1 MSSWL
6 QSQWSK
12 FATSYDAPAAA
23 VQSSPSV
30 ILLAVGSL
38 VTGFL
43 TIGYA
48 PGLAALSEFRSPW
61 LPAAFAVAGAFCS
74 YNAWKHKS
82 AGRVGTACMFLDT
95 LLYTTA
101 LSLAAVLTVSPF
113 SVGFAIALALFL
125 MGFPARVYALTG
137 ALAVAICTPPLLIAI
152 ALERDPLVVFVMWA
166 GCTVALALSRRTG
179 QQRALR
185 EQNERL
191 RSALGAADRI
201 ADQSMEAALA
211 ASLLDIGHFLHELRN
226 LRAVQQTNLQ
236 FVKEEGGVQG
246 EALEALDDAIAAQA
260 LENQLIT
267 RAIDALRERAKPSQE
282 TFVLHDAVKE
292 FASERADKF
301 PLEVELELGSPK
313 FSIRGDRQHVKA
325 VLNNLVRNAEKAGA
339 TRARV
344 ELKANPDARS
354 VLLVVEDNGPGL
366 KQHQIPD
373 LFRPF
378 VAGGRPDGTGLGLY
392 LTRRYVNLLGGTI
405 EASNGAKGGACFR
418 ILVPARIASDSDHPP
433 T

>member
-1 MSSWL
+1 MSRWL
-6 QSQWSK
+6 QAQWDK

-30 ILLAVGSL
+30 ILLSIGSL

-61 LPAAFAVAGAFCS
+61 LPAALAVAGAFCS
-74 YNAWKHKS
+74 YTAWKHK
-82 AGRVGTACMFLDT
+82 ATGRVGTACMFLDT

-125 MGFPARVYALTG
+125 IGFPARVYALTA
-137 ALAVAICTPPLLIAI
+137 ALAVAVCTPPLLITI
-152 ALERDPLVVFVMWA
+152 LLEREPLVVVVMWA

-191 RSALGAADRI
+191 RSALGAADRV

-246 EALEALDDAIAAQA
+246 EALEALDDAITAQT

-267 RAIDALRERAKPSQE
+267 RAIDALREKSKPTQE
-282 TFVLHDAVKE
+282 SFVLHDAVKE
-292 FASERADKF
+292 FANERADRF
-301 PLEVELELGSPK
+301 PVELELESPK

-325 VLNNLVRNAEKAGA
+325 VLNNLIRNAEDAGA

-344 ELKANPDARS
+344 ALRANSDAKS

-366 KQHQIPD
+366 KEHQIPD

-378 VAGGRPDGTGLGLY
+378 VDGGRPDGTGLGLY

-405 EASNGAKGGACFR
+405 EASNGPQGGACFR
-418 ILVPARIASDSDHPP
+418 ILVPARIASDSDRPMG
-433 T
+433 